1 MIYAIAEF
9 DHVSETT
16 IKYVAAES
24 YSSHCLVY
32 NGREKFVGVNH
43 VQSVI
48 KFGIDLSPVSAKEVP
63 QAIRLHA
70 EANKWRLEQEA
81 QRD

>member
-1 MIYAIAEF
+1 MIYAKAEF
-9 DHVSETT
+9 DYESDAT
-16 IKYVAAES
+16 IKYVAAFS
-24 YSSHCLVY
+24 YDDHCLVY

-48 KFGIDLSPVSAKEVP
+48 KFGIDLIPVQAKDVP

-81 QRD
+81 QTD